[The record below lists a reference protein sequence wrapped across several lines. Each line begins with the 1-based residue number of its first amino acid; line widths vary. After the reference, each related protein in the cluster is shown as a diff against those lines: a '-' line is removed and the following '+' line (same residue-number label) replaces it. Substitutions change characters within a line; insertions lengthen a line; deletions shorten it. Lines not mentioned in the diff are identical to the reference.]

1 MLVAIRL
8 IYLYR
13 INQKIYSKIEIIL
26 YLNKINFN
34 IESIVKL
41 ESGKL
46 IQFNIYNLN
55 YNDYKKIGYIKR

>member
-13 INQKIYSKIEIIL
+13 INYKIYSKIEIIL